1 MKINI
6 DYIENEIILLDN
18 KIFTLEIE
26 NKSYFYR
33 LINDFNLVSKNV
45 LSDNIKFFDD
55 KNSEINLSNKID
67 VFVDYFNID
76 FNSKKITNSLYK
88 LISTNI
94 GDDDKSKLEN
104 YYVKIKNVLSKS
116 FLDYNLPLIINDEF
130 NIEIVLKLLK
140 VNIESKNNLL
150 DNLFLLIDIN
160 NIFHINELII
170 FVNLKQY
177 LSNDELL
184 ELYKYCLYNNVRI
197 LLIDSQCY
205 GVTNKFEKKL
215 IIDGNLDEF
224 LL

>member
-67 VFVDYFNID
+67 VVVDYFNID

-94 GDDDKSKLEN
+94 GDYDKSKLEN

-177 LSNDELL
+177 LSKDELL

>member
-67 VFVDYFNID
+67 VVVDYFNID

-94 GDDDKSKLEN
+94 GDNDKSKLEN

>member
-67 VFVDYFNID
+67 VVVDYFNID

-88 LISTNI
+88 LINTNI

-104 YYVKIKNVLSKS
+104 YYAKIKNVLSKS

>member
-55 KNSEINLSNKID
+55 KNSEIDLSNKID
-67 VFVDYFNID
+67 VVVDYFNID

>member
-67 VFVDYFNID
+67 VVVDYFNID

-104 YYVKIKNVLSKS
+104 YYAKIKNVLSKS

>member
-67 VFVDYFNID
+67 VVVDYFNID
-76 FNSKKITNSLYK
+76 LNSKKITNSLYK

-104 YYVKIKNVLSKS
+104 YYAKIKNVLSKS

-177 LSNDELL
+177 LSKDELL

>member
-55 KNSEINLSNKID
+55 KNSEIDLSNKID
-67 VFVDYFNID
+67 VVVDYFNID

-94 GDDDKSKLEN
+94 SDDDKSKLEN

>member
-67 VFVDYFNID
+67 VVVDYFNID

-104 YYVKIKNVLSKS
+104 YYAKIKNVLSKS

-177 LSNDELL
+177 LSKDELL

>member
-67 VFVDYFNID
+67 VVVDYFNID